1 MVTHSST
8 SRPVQCLC
16 MAERTGCPVFTDL
29 WSYVFI
35 IPTIATMLLADY
47 YHCTSISHRK
57 WYICMESNNEIRC
70 KWYLNMSTHSV

>member
-1 MVTHSST
+1 
-8 SRPVQCLC
+8 
-16 MAERTGCPVFTDL
+16 
-29 WSYVFI
+29 VFI
-35 IPTIATMLLADY
+35 VSTIAKILLADY